1 MRFANPDW
9 LNWLLALLPAA
20 ALLLLLALRQR
31 RLLARFSR
39 SARVMERLLGEG
51 SLIKQGLALLLVL
64 AALALGLL
72 ALARPQWGT
81 RMENVTR
88 KGVDVLIAVD
98 SSLSMNTSDVPPN
111 RLAKAKEELLSLLQQ
126 LSEARVGV
134 ISFAGSAYL
143 QCPLTID
150 RAAAGM
156 FLEILDTG
164 HIPDPGTN
172 IGAAVQLARETFQK
186 HQQKYKVLILITD
199 GENLEGDPLSE
210 ATQAAEEGVVIFTI
224 GIGTPSG
231 QPIPVRDDRG
241 EVTDYKKDESG
252 NPVISKL
259 DESSL
264 AEIARVGRGRYFRA
278 TAFEPEAEAVA
289 RDIDGMEKQELQ
301 SQMVRRYLD
310 RFQWP
315 LLAAILCLGAEGL
328 LSDRK
333 RSFRLTWAHLAGSAG
348 RLRDRLRR
356 RRAAPPGPDPAGRP
370 RRPEQE
376 A

>member
-9 LNWLLALLPAA
+9 LNWLWALLPAA

-31 RLLARFSR
+31 RRLARFSQ
-39 SARVMERLLGEG
+39 SARVLERLLGEV
-51 SLIKQGLALLLVL
+51 SYLKKGLALLLAL
-64 AALALGLL
+64 AALAFGLL

-98 SSLSMNTSDVPPN
+98 SSFSMNTSDVPPN
-111 RLAKAKEELLSLLQQ
+111 RLAKAKEELLSLLQR

-134 ISFAGSAYL
+134 VSFAGSAFL

-164 HIPDPGTN
+164 HIPDPGTD
-172 IGAAVQLARETFQK
+172 IGAAIQLARETFLK

-199 GENLEGDPLSE
+199 GENLAGDPLAE
-210 ATQAAEEGVVIFTI
+210 ATRAAEEGVVIFTI

-231 QPIPVRDDRG
+231 QPIPVRDERG
-241 EVTDYKKDESG
+241 EVVDYMKDEG
-252 NPVISKL
+252 DNPVISKL

-278 TAFEPEAEAVA
+278 TAFETEVEAVA
-289 RDIDGMEKQELQ
+289 QEIDGMEKKELQ

-315 LLAAILCLGAEGL
+315 LLAAILCLIAEGL

-333 RSFRLTWAHLAGSAG
+333 RSLRLAWAHLAGLG
-348 RLRDRLRR
+348 GKIRGWWRR
-356 RRAAPPGPDPAGRP
+356 RRLGAGRKTAKTESGHA
-370 RRPEQE
+370 RES
-376 A
+376 